1 MIMVTI
7 FIFED
12 NLLPV
17 QSSLLKFSS
26 WIEVGVSSM
35 LVLARQTKSCVQV
48 LHTYGEEEPA
58 HCLKVLALVLPG
70 LDTGRY
76 VWIYLPQAGRDKPGK
91 AFWKFSKACSALC
104 CSTGALHD
112 SDLYWSSGALF
123 ESLTAL
129 ATRDLASSKSLV
141 ELSIN
146 SCSSLQRPPS
156 KAIFKNHFTN
166 KRGNALKERICRI
179 DRLLTRILEQQEFH
193 RPHENYGDWKKP
205 NFKFQFQI
213 TTSKIIVSTTF

>member
-1 MIMVTI
+1 MTEGWGFLWGVVTKVKLATKTSSIAGRQLVLTYKNTIMVTI

-76 VWIYLPQAGRDKPGK
+76 V
-91 AFWKFSKACSALC
+91 
-104 CSTGALHD
+104 
-112 SDLYWSSGALF
+112 
-123 ESLTAL
+123 
-129 ATRDLASSKSLV
+129 
-141 ELSIN
+141 
-146 SCSSLQRPPS
+146 
-156 KAIFKNHFTN
+156 
-166 KRGNALKERICRI
+166 
-179 DRLLTRILEQQEFH
+179 
-193 RPHENYGDWKKP
+193 
-205 NFKFQFQI
+205 
-213 TTSKIIVSTTF
+213 